1 MKKRVPLVL
10 TVIFLSAFIVFS
22 GIFIYINCSPIKFKD
37 IYGSRSELGD
47 VDLVFYKD
55 RDIFGEEMTVGTK
68 MVNRRNVINERRF
81 DGIDVLK
88 DKKFFRGIYPRR
100 NTFFEDDNVMVDI
113 TNIYGDGFQKL
124 EVRFKDKK
132 SNTYE
137 TFNVKVDEYI
147 RNNNIDKVTY
157 KDGKINILFSVNY
170 QENDIVFG
178 EINLSDKKFNIVDI
192 INLDEKLDLNKEY
205 SHINSVGQIFGALS
219 SAEKDKVYYKL
230 TELDNTDKRG
240 IYSDDSILEVDV
252 NTREIKRYNPNDEIR
267 DDMKKSYFDAN
278 GKEGTMFEAYGE
290 IYITQTLDQKTS
302 VLVFN
307 TKTKEFKFYK
317 DLIENERLNRYGVN
331 VRDLGTFIIAENKVI
346 ANFIDHRD
354 DSFLNITYIAVIDI
368 PSRNP
373 VYIGELEYGYLSD
386 IKIAGG
392 K

>member
-10 TVIFLSAFIVFS
+10 TIIFLSAFIIFS
-22 GIFIYINCSPIKFKD
+22 GIFIYSNCSPIKFKD

-55 RDIFGEEMTVGTK
+55 RDLLVEEMTVGAET
-68 MVNRRNVINERRF
+68 VSRRNVINERRF

-88 DKKFFRGIYPRR
+88 DKKFFRGIYPTRD
-100 NTFFEDDNVMVDI
+100 TFFEDDDVMVDV
-113 TNIYGDGFQKL
+113 TNIYGNGIQKL

-132 SNTYE
+132 TNTYE
-137 TFNVKVDEYI
+137 TFKVKVDEYI

-157 KDGKINILFSVNY
+157 KDGKINILFSMNY
-170 QENDIVFG
+170 EENNIVFG

-192 INLDEKLDLNKEY
+192 INLDEKLDLNRDY
-205 SHINSVGQIFGALS
+205 SHINSVRQKFGMLPS
-219 SAEKDKVYYKL
+219 TEEDKVYYKL

-240 IYSDDSILEVDV
+240 IYSDESIIELNV

-267 DDMKKSYFDAN
+267 DEMKKSYFDAN
-278 GKEGTMFEAYGE
+278 GKGGTVFEVYGE
-290 IYITQTLDQKTS
+290 IYITQTSDEKTS

-317 DLIENERLNRYGVN
+317 DLIENERLKRYGVE
-331 VRDLGTFIIAENKVI
+331 VRDLGKFIIVGNKVI
-346 ANFIDHRD
+346 ANFVKVRD
-354 DSFLNITYIAVIDI
+354 DGFLSGTYLAVIDI

-373 VYIGELEYGYLSD
+373 VYIGELESGYLSD
-386 IKIAGG
+386 IKISGG

>member
-10 TVIFLSAFIVFS
+10 TVIFFSAFIVFS
-22 GIFIYINCSPIKFKD
+22 GIFIYTNCSPIKFKD

-55 RDIFGEEMTVGTK
+55 RDIFEEEVTVGAET
-68 MVNRRNVINERRF
+68 VSRRNVINERRF

-88 DKKFFRGIYPRR
+88 DKKFFRGIYPTR
-100 NTFFEDDNVMVDI
+100 NTFFEDDDVMVDV
-113 TNIYGDGFQKL
+113 THIYGNGIQKL

-137 TFNVKVDEYI
+137 TFDVRVDEYI

-157 KDGKINILFSVNY
+157 KDGKINILFSMNY
-170 QENDIVFG
+170 EENNIVFG
-178 EINLSDKKFNIVDI
+178 EINLLDKKFNIVDI
-192 INLDEKLDLNKEY
+192 INLDEKLDLNRDY
-205 SHINSVGQIFGALS
+205 SHINSVRQKFGMLPS
-219 SAEKDKVYYKL
+219 TEEDKVYYKL

-240 IYSDDSILEVDV
+240 IYSDESIIELNV
-252 NTREIKRYNPNDEIR
+252 NTREIKTYNPNDEIR

-354 DSFLNITYIAVIDI
+354 DSFLNSTYIAVIDI
-368 PSRNP
+368 TSRNP
-373 VYIGELEYGYLSD
+373 VYIGELESGYLSD
-386 IKIAGG
+386 IKISGG

>member
-10 TVIFLSAFIVFS
+10 TVIFFSAFIVFS
-22 GIFIYINCSPIKFKD
+22 GIFIYTNCSPIKFKD

-55 RDIFGEEMTVGTK
+55 RDIFKEEVTVGAET
-68 MVNRRNVINERRF
+68 VSRRNVINERHF

-88 DKKFFRGIYPRR
+88 DKKFFRGIYPTR
-100 NTFFEDDNVMVDI
+100 NTFFEDDDVMVDV
-113 TNIYGDGFQKL
+113 TNIYGNGIHKL

-132 SNTYE
+132 SNTCE
-137 TFNVKVDEYI
+137 TFDVRVDEYI

-157 KDGKINILFSVNY
+157 KDGKINILFSMNY
-170 QENDIVFG
+170 EENNIVFG
-178 EINLSDKKFNIVDI
+178 EINLLDKKFNIVDI
-192 INLDEKLDLNKEY
+192 INLDEKLDLNRDY
-205 SHINSVGQIFGALS
+205 SHINSVRQKFGMLPS
-219 SAEKDKVYYKL
+219 TEEDKVYYKL

-240 IYSDDSILEVDV
+240 IYSDESIIELNV

-354 DSFLNITYIAVIDI
+354 DSFLNSTYIAVIDI
-368 PSRNP
+368 TSRNP
-373 VYIGELEYGYLSD
+373 VYIGELESGYLSD
-386 IKIAGG
+386 IKISGG

>member
-10 TVIFLSAFIVFS
+10 TVIFFSAFIVFS
-22 GIFIYINCSPIKFKD
+22 GIFIYTNCSPIKFKD

-55 RDIFGEEMTVGTK
+55 RDIFKEEVTVGAET
-68 MVNRRNVINERRF
+68 VSRRNVINERHF

-88 DKKFFRGIYPRR
+88 DKKFFRGIYPTR
-100 NTFFEDDNVMVDI
+100 NTFFEDDDVMVDV
-113 TNIYGDGFQKL
+113 TNIYGNGIHKL

-137 TFNVKVDEYI
+137 TFDVRVDEYI

-157 KDGKINILFSVNY
+157 KDGKINILFSMNY
-170 QENDIVFG
+170 EENNIVFG
-178 EINLSDKKFNIVDI
+178 EINLLDKKFNIVDI
-192 INLDEKLDLNKEY
+192 INLDEKLDLNRDY
-205 SHINSVGQIFGALS
+205 SHINSVRQKFGMLPS
-219 SAEKDKVYYKL
+219 TEEDKVYYKL

-240 IYSDDSILEVDV
+240 IYIDESIIELNV

-354 DSFLNITYIAVIDI
+354 DSFLNSTYIAVIDI
-368 PSRNP
+368 TSRNP
-373 VYIGELEYGYLSD
+373 VYIGELESGYLSD
-386 IKIAGG
+386 IKISGG